1 MQLRKTSIILVA
13 FGITAAVS
21 LLWNWPFKVAEIGGG
36 PSVLM
41 YLILLLVIGIPV
53 VLVEL
58 ALGSWSKS
66 SFPKS
71 LKMINSKLE
80 FFGWFA
86 LVNTF
91 WLLTGLC
98 AILSWSAS
106 FAYYSLS
113 RFYPLSNWL
122 YPLSG
127 AFDFANYFFN
137 YASPLFPLIGLAII
151 WGSIFLLLMSDKW
164 GPRIRSIAIKTVFPA
179 LAIVMAITLAL
190 TISFAGGI
198 DPGLN
203 FYLGFNPQ
211 VFLNG
216 SSWRTIITI
225 LFFNLGAG
233 LGILSFYT
241 SKIPEGQNKLTT
253 FALIAPL
260 LGTGLIFLAG
270 MTFFSMS
277 GTSGLTYLFSPNFF
291 TMGITSLLPMG
302 ILGYPA
308 APFIGWQAG
317 FATIIRSMGPT
328 IGKSLALLFYTLTL
342 IAGILGLTLI
352 IEPIK
357 ETLKTKFEL
366 SPRKLL
372 AALIATGFI
381 ASIPLTLTS
390 TSPWGYNLTSL
401 SNWWVEGFGL
411 TIVIIVELIA
421 AGWIWGAENAVGYIN
436 NNSRIR
442 IPKWF
447 KWIIKIVAPA
457 VAVIALA
464 AAVYDTIKG
473 YVFNSW
479 GFLTPL
485 ITSCQTLAP
494 WYTRLNFV
502 FLLLVAV
509 WLASNIITAAVL
521 TRRKPKEEEKSKPKK
536 RKREQRKKCLKE
548 YTGH

>member
-1 MQLRKTSIILVA
+1 MLKAPKFGKCVRMQLRNTSILLAA
-13 FGITAAVS
+13 FGITAAVAFF
-21 LLWNWPFKVAEIGGG
+21 WNWPFKVAEIGGG

-41 YLILLLVIGIPV
+41 YLVLLLVVGIPV

-66 SFPKS
+66 RFPKS

-91 WLLTGLC
+91 WLLIGIC

-122 YPLSG
+122 NPLTGS
-127 AFDFANYFFN
+127 FDFANYFFN

-151 WGSIFLLLMSDKW
+151 WGAIFLLLMSDKW

-179 LAIVMAITLAL
+179 LAIVMAITLAI
-190 TISFAGGI
+190 TISFAGGV

-211 VFLNG
+211 AFLSG
-216 SSWRTIITI
+216 SSWRTLITI

-253 FALIAPL
+253 HALIAPL

-317 FATIIRSMGPT
+317 FATIIRSMGPI
-328 IGKSLALLFYTLTL
+328 IGKSLAFLFYTLTL
-342 IAGILGLTLI
+342 VAGILGLSFI

-357 ETLKTKFEL
+357 ETLKTKFNIN
-366 SPRKLL
+366 PKKLL
-372 AALIATGFI
+372 AAIVTLGFL

-390 TSPWGYNLTSL
+390 TSPWGYYLTTL
-401 SNWWVEGFGL
+401 ANWWVEGFGL
-411 TIVIIVELIA
+411 ALVVLVELIA
-421 AGWIWGAENAVGYIN
+421 VGWIWGAENVVGYIN
-436 NNSRIR
+436 NNSRIK

-457 VAVIALA
+457 TAIIALA
-464 AAVYDTIKG
+464 IGIYDTIKG
-473 YVFNSW
+473 YVPNSW
-479 GFLTPL
+479 GTLSPLVTFL
-485 ITSCQTLAP
+485 QTLAP
-494 WYTRLNFV
+494 RYTDLNLV

-509 WLASNIITAAVL
+509 WLTSNIILAFIL
-521 TRRKPKEEEKSKPKK
+521 TRRKPKEEKSVEKKEKG
-536 RKREQRKKCLKE
+536 RK
-548 YTGH
+548 